1 MPSGTAAG
9 PCGDKRIALS
19 DARRN
24 IVANYRFHCSVRGGL
39 FRRLAYLTAYYSIFI
54 VFRRGDR
61 HLRCLDWLK
70 RSGFSDIP
78 VEVETAD
85 HLRLRL
91 DLHTAF
97 DPLHSI
103 IGDKDYE
110 QIASF
115 RPSAG
120 QVVLDAGAN
129 VGIFTTDAAKRVG
142 ESGRVVA
149 IEPHPDNFR
158 LLTGNVERN
167 GLRNVSLVQ
176 AALDEHSGSAEL
188 FVHERG
194 INHSLK
200 RRTGRSVP
208 VALKTIDQVAR
219 EQALDRVDLIKI
231 DTEGNVPAIL
241 RGARETIGRY
251 RPRIVFERDSPEES
265 RGLRELFE
273 EFGYDTQDIRCFT
286 YACPKA

>member
-1 MPSGTAAG
+1 MAALLEARDLRLHYGTPHGPVRALDGGSFTIAGKGEAVGIVGESGSGKTSLA
-9 PCGDKRIALS
+9 IALM
-19 DARRN
+19 
-24 IVANYRFHCSVRGGL
+24 
-39 FRRLAYLTAYYSIFI
+39 RLPPPNTT
-54 VFRRGDR
+54 
-61 HLRCLDWLK
+61 H
-70 RSGFSDIP
+70 FS
-78 VEVETAD
+78 
-85 HLRLRL
+85 
-91 DLHTAF
+91 
-97 DPLHSI
+97 
-103 IGDKDYE
+103 
-110 QIASF
+110 
-115 RPSAG
+115 G
-120 QVVLDAGAN
+120 QVLLDVGAN
-129 VGIFTTDAAKRVG
+129 VGIFTTEAAKRGG

-158 LLTGNVERN
+158 LLAENVERN
-167 GLRNVSLVQ
+167 GLGNVSLVQ
-176 AALDEHSGSAEL
+176 AALDERSGSAEL